1 MWDHKKWAWWL
12 VPWPFLVGLSRI
24 YIFVH
29 YPSDVLFGM
38 INGIIWAL
46 IGLLLAKAVYGLI
59 EKKRQ
64 IS

>member
-1 MWDHKKWAWWL
+1 
-12 VPWPFLVGLSRI
+12 
-24 YIFVH
+24 
-29 YPSDVLFGM
+29 M